1 MDALFH
7 KGIEL
12 AELEKHEKAIEIF
25 DQILSKHKGNI
36 NIIYAKSRS
45 KAALGEYTEALDLL
59 RKAISMDGKTIRE
72 WAKKEKVFE
81 KLHSNDSFRKM
92 VKL

>member
-25 DQILSKHKGNI
+25 DQILSKHQGNI

-45 KAALGEYTEALDLL
+45 KAALGEYSEALDLL
-59 RKAISMDGKTIRE
+59 RKAISVDGKTIRE

-81 KLHSNDSFRKM
+81 KLHGDDNFRKM